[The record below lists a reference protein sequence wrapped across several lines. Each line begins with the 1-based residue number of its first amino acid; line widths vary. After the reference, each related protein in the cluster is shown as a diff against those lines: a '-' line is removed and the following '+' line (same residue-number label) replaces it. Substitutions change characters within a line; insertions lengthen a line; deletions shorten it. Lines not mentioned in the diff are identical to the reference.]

1 MSGGRNHVWYTGC
14 GLTAPGSDVLGED
27 DMSSFTMGRDDNVTD
42 SYLETEG
49 GVPSN
54 LAGHVVPWD
63 AYIVAITAATEGAE
77 TWTAEVRKNDSA
89 AVIASLAMAAVA
101 KNQAVY
107 GVSVSAGDE
116 LQVFCNGIDVNRPV
130 VTVYLRKA

>member
-14 GLTAPGSDVLGED
+14 GLTAPGADVLGDD
-27 DMSSFTMGRDDNVTD
+27 DMSSFSMGRDDNVTD

-49 GVPSN
+49 SVPSN

-63 AYIVAITAATEGAE
+63 ATIVAITAATEGTE
-77 TWTAEVRKNDSA
+77 TWVAEVRKNGSP
-89 AVIASLAMAAVA
+89 AVIASLTMTAVT

-116 LQVFCNGIDVNRPV
+116 LQIFCNGTDINRPV